1 MDKQLILTLA
11 QKLTAVT
18 FVQVLEDL
26 NIQYDVLDC
35 NLMDYNEDFF
45 NVVIEAE
52 DGPCTIL
59 FTDGRYID
67 SDI

>member
-11 QKLTAVT
+11 QKLTAAT

-35 NLMDYNEDFF
+35 NLMDYNEDQF
-45 NVVIEAE
+45 NVVIRAE
-52 DGPCTIL
+52 DGSCTIL
-59 FTDGRYID
+59 FTDGKYID